1 MSNWLYLIAETIA
14 DARNGRDEPVE
25 RPLWKSPFSAE
36 SFGRSLVGLKTPQ
49 DSLAQ
54 RGVRRVLH
62 ELFKRDR

>member
-36 SFGRSLVGLKTPQ
+36 SFARSLVGLKTPQ

-54 RGVRRVLH
+54 RGVRRLLH